1 MNEQIFKAYDIRG
14 LYPSEISEGFAYA
27 LGRAVSLHFPE
38 QEICVGRDCRNGSD
52 KLSEALI
59 KGITDQGSDA
69 VDIGLCSTPVIYF
82 ASQDKPA
89 VMVTA
94 SHNGKEYNGFKICA
108 PGAIPLGLGNGLG
121 AIKNLMLQGQ
131 FAKVKRRGKSRKRDI
146 RKQYVACVRQFKGRL
161 KKLKVVVDA
170 GNGMAGVIAPQVF
183 ARLPVKIIPL
193 FFEPDGTFP
202 NRSPDPTKPESL
214 AALSKAVRQNK
225 AQLGI
230 AYDGDCDRVIFVDEK
245 GSRVRPDLALVL
257 LARQLLKRLPHAH
270 VLYDLTCSRAVKE
283 QITALGGIPVMTR
296 LGSTFISDVMRT
308 EKALLAGEISGHYYF
323 KDFFCMDNA
332 DIAALVMLTL
342 LSEEQKRLSK
352 LVAPLDRYFFAGPL
366 SFGVDNKGAVLRLVE
381 EEYAD
386 KGKVFHIDGLSVEF
400 EDWWFNLRASNTEN
414 LLRLTVEA
422 KTKAMLERKLA
433 ELKRLLR

>member
-1 MNEQIFKAYDIRG
+1 MNENVFKAYDIRG
-14 LYPSEISEGFAYA
+14 LYPSEITEEFAHA
-27 LGRAVSLHFPE
+27 LGKAVALHFPA
-38 QEICVGRDCRNGSD
+38 QEICVGRDCRTGSD
-52 KLSEALI
+52 RLSEALI
-59 KGITDQGSDA
+59 RGITDQGSDA

-82 ASQDKPA
+82 ASQDRPA

-131 FAKVKRRGKSRKRDI
+131 FAKVKRKGKSRKRDI
-146 RKQYVACVRQFKGRL
+146 KKQYVACVRQFKGKL
-161 KKLKVVVDA
+161 KKLKVVIDA
-170 GNGMAGVIAPQVF
+170 GNGMAGVIAPHVF

-202 NRSPDPTKPESL
+202 NRSPDPTKQDSL
-214 AALSKAVRQNK
+214 VALSKAVKQNK

-230 AYDGDCDRVIFVDEK
+230 AYDGDCDRVIFADEK

-257 LARQLLKRLPHAH
+257 LARQLLKANPHAH
-270 VLYDLTCSRAVKE
+270 VLYDLTCSRVVKE

-323 KDFFCMDNA
+323 RDFFCMDNA

-342 LSEEQKRLSK
+342 LSGEKKPLSK
-352 LVAPLDRYFFAGPL
+352 LAAPLDKYAFAGPM
-366 SFGVDNKGAVLRLVE
+366 SFPAENKGAVLQRVE

-386 KGKVFHIDGLSVEF
+386 KGKIFHIDGLSVEF
-400 EDWWFNLRASNTEN
+400 EDWWFNLRPSNTEDV
-414 LLRLTVEA
+414 LRLTLEA
-422 KTKAMLERKLA
+422 KTKALLDRKLA
-433 ELKRLLR
+433 ELKRLIR

>member
-1 MNEQIFKAYDIRG
+1 MNEQVFKAYDIRG
-14 LYPSEISEGFAYA
+14 LYPAEITEDFAYT
-27 LGRAVSLHFPE
+27 LGRAVALHFPE

-59 KGITDQGSDA
+59 KGITGQGSDA

-108 PGAIPLGLGNGLG
+108 PGAVPLGLGNGLG
-121 AIKNLMLQGQ
+121 TIKNLMLQGQ
-131 FAKVKRRGKSRKRDI
+131 FTKAKRKGRSRKRDI
-146 RKQYVACVRQFKGRL
+146 RKQYVSCVRQFKGKL
-161 KKLKVVVDA
+161 KKLKVVIDA

-202 NRSPDPTKPESL
+202 NRSPDPTTPDSL
-214 AALSKAVRQNK
+214 AALRTAVRQNK

-245 GSRVRPDLALVL
+245 GSRVRADHALVL
-257 LARQLLKRLPHAH
+257 LARQLLKAQPHAH
-270 VLYDLTCSRAVKE
+270 VLYDLTCSRVVKE
-283 QITALGGIPVMTR
+283 KITGLGGIPVMTR
-296 LGSTFISDVMRT
+296 MGSTFISEVMRS
-308 EKALLAGEISGHYYF
+308 EGALLAGEISGHYYF
-323 KDFFCMDNA
+323 RDFFCMDNG
-332 DIAALVMLTL
+332 DIAAMVMLTL
-342 LSEEQKRLSK
+342 LSGEKKPLSK
-352 LVAPLDRYFFAGPL
+352 LVAPLDKYFFAGPM
-366 SFGVDNKGAVLRLVE
+366 SFTVENKDAVLKRAE

-386 KGKVFHIDGLSVEF
+386 KGNAFHIDGLSVEF
-400 EDWWFNLRASNTEN
+400 EGWWFNLRASNTEN
-414 LLRLTVEA
+414 LLRLTMEA
-422 KTKAMLERKLA
+422 KTKTLLDRKLA
-433 ELKRLLR
+433 ELKRLIR